1 MQNKAMETRLNAE
14 IQAFIDSR
22 RSLQLATLGEDSL
35 PYASYAPFA
44 GDEDSLY
51 VILSD
56 MALHG
61 LNLIAEPRASVLII
75 EDEDAAAELF
85 ARRRVSYQIVAEELP
100 VGAPEWH
107 CGIEC
112 LEERHGE
119 RARQLS
125 QLADFRLFRLRP
137 TSGRYVKGFGKAYRL
152 SGGKLAQTAIDP
164 LRDGDRPRQGR
175 AA

>member
-1 MQNKAMETRLNAE
+1 MKNKAMETRLNAE

-22 RSLQLATLGEDSL
+22 RSLQLATLGEDSV

-44 GDEDSLY
+44 CDEDSLY

-56 MALHG
+56 IALHG

-75 EDEDAAAELF
+75 EDEDSAAELF
-85 ARRRVSYQIVAEELP
+85 ARRRVGYQIVAEELP

-107 CGIEC
+107 GGVER

-119 RARQLS
+119 RPRQLA

-137 TSGRYVKGFGKAYRL
+137 TSGRYVKGFGKAYKL
-152 SGGKLAQTAIDP
+152 SGGKLAQTALDHF
-164 LRDGDRPRQGR
+164 RDGHRPRREQ

>member
-1 MQNKAMETRLNAE
+1 MRNKAMETRLNAE

-44 GDEDSLY
+44 SDEDSLY

-75 EDEDAAAELF
+75 EDEDSAAELF

-100 VGAPEWH
+100 VGAPSGTAASNAWKN
-107 CGIEC
+107 GTAS
-112 LEERHGE
+112 ERGSSLNSPIF
-119 RARQLS
+119 ACS
-125 QLADFRLFRLRP
+125 AC
-137 TSGRYVKGFGKAYRL
+137 A
-152 SGGKLAQTAIDP
+152 
-164 LRDGDRPRQGR
+164 PRVG
-175 AA
+175 AT